1 MTMRIGY
8 FYKNYPEIRC
18 IVNKTENIYV
28 HSNSK
33 KSFSHLM
40 KSILWRLKLVDGWDF
55 TATVTDLRRED
66 VDIYHTFNAIVKT
79 NKPYVI
85 TFESAIPRTRD
96 TIDRRWEWDSL
107 WTERISKKTRYY
119 TYQLLHKNCIRL
131 LALSNNTKDV
141 MRYQLEAMKLSDDV
155 VENIMKKVQVVYP
168 PQAVNCT
175 KKEIFSK
182 YKVSSRP
189 LRLIFVGNDFYSK
202 GGAILINTLKG
213 YDKKLFHLTIISAF
227 RPDSTYGYSEKE
239 QLELREYCNNQSWI
253 SVLQNIPNEDVLKL
267 VKESDIGFLPTIQ
280 ETFGYSVLE
289 MQASGCPVVT
299 TDVRA
304 LGETNDNLRG
314 WQISVKKHPISR
326 EAFYHD
332 HNELKK
338 LQVDIENA
346 LDIVLSEILE
356 KWTHGDMDYFIDKA
370 EEALLSIQRNND
382 PVIYG
387 RTVEKI
393 YKEAMLH

>member
-55 TATVTDLRRED
+55 TATVTALRRED

-202 GGAILINTLKG
+202 GGGL
-213 YDKKLFHLTIISAF
+213 Y
-227 RPDSTYGYSEKE
+227 
-239 QLELREYCNNQSWI
+239 
-253 SVLQNIPNEDVLKL
+253 
-267 VKESDIGFLPTIQ
+267 
-280 ETFGYSVLE
+280 
-289 MQASGCPVVT
+289 
-299 TDVRA
+299 
-304 LGETNDNLRG
+304 
-314 WQISVKKHPISR
+314 
-326 EAFYHD
+326 
-332 HNELKK
+332 
-338 LQVDIENA
+338 
-346 LDIVLSEILE
+346 
-356 KWTHGDMDYFIDKA
+356 
-370 EEALLSIQRNND
+370 
-382 PVIYG
+382 
-387 RTVEKI
+387 
-393 YKEAMLH
+393 